1 MHKTECDVP
10 KVTVG
15 LDVGDKYSHFCFL
28 DHDGVKVEEGRVRTT
43 PRGIGHKFA
52 DVSRMLVV
60 LEVGTHSPWV
70 SRLLEDCGHEV
81 LVANSRKLQ
90 MIYGNDQ
97 KTDSVDAEML
107 ARVGRMDPKLLYPI
121 RHRGAEAQADL
132 GLIRSRDALVR
143 ARVQLVNHVRGSVKA
158 FGGRLP
164 SCSTPAFAHKA
175 RGHIPEELVS
185 TLGPVLE
192 TIARLT
198 SEIKSYDRKIGQM
211 AREHYPE
218 TGSLSQVSGVGDLT
232 ALCFVLTL
240 EDATRFRRSRS
251 VGPYLGL
258 TRRKRES
265 GERQPQLGISK
276 AGDEML
282 RRLLVGSAHYIL
294 GPFGSDCDLRRWGQQ
309 LAARG
314 GKNGKRRAVVAV
326 ARRLAVLLHSLW
338 VSGEVYEPLRQAR
351 LDEAA

>member
-1 MHKTECDVP
+1 MRKL
-10 KVTVG
+10 TVG
-15 LDVGDKYSHFCFL
+15 LDVGDKYSWFCLL
-28 DHDGVKVEEGRVRTT
+28 DHDGAKIEEGRVRTT
-43 PRGIGHKFA
+43 PRGIGRKFE
-52 DVSRMLVV
+52 DVGRMLVV

-70 SRLLEDCGHEV
+70 SRLLEGCGHEV
-81 LVANSRKLQ
+81 LVANSRRLQ

-97 KTDSVDAEML
+97 KTDAVDAELL
-107 ARVGRMDPKLLYPI
+107 ARVGRMDPKLLYPV
-121 RHRGAEAQADL
+121 RHRGAGAQADL
-132 GLIRSRDALVR
+132 GVIRSRDALVQ

-164 SCSTPAFAHKA
+164 SCSTPAFAQKA
-175 RGHIPEELVS
+175 GGHIPEELVS

-198 SEIKSYDRKIGQM
+198 SQIRAYDRKIVQM
-211 AREHYPE
+211 CRERYPE
-218 TGSLSQVSGVGDLT
+218 TRSLSQVNGVGDLT
-232 ALCFVLTL
+232 ALCYVLTL
-240 EDATRFRRSRS
+240 DDPRRFHRSRS

-258 TRRKRES
+258 TRRRRES

-294 GPFGSDCDLRRWGQQ
+294 GPFGSDSDLRRWGQQ
-309 LAARG
+309 LASRG
-314 GKNGKRRAVVAV
+314 GKTGKKRAVVAV

-338 VSGEVYEPLRQAR
+338 LSGEVYEPLRQAR